1 MNEFDLVNLL
11 MEKNYHITTAES
23 CTGGL
28 VSASIVNVPDASK
41 VLKEAYVTYAAESK
55 TAILGVD
62 PKTIEKYNVVSEE
75 VAKEMAFG
83 AKLRANADVAIS
95 ITGMAGPS
103 SDGIIE
109 VGTVC
114 FGVVTNS
121 TYKTVTKKFGNLGRN
136 VVRAKAVIFAIEFA
150 YQVLKDE

>member
-1 MNEFDLVNLL
+1 MNEYDLVKLL
-11 MEKNYHITTAES
+11 IEKNYHITAAES

-28 VSASIVNVPDASK
+28 VSASIVSVADASK

-55 TAILGVD
+55 TSILGVN
-62 PKTIEKYNVVSEE
+62 PKTIEMYNVVSEE

-83 AKLRANADVAIS
+83 AKIRSGADIAIS
-95 ITGMAGPS
+95 VTGMAGPS

-114 FGVVTNS
+114 FGVVTNT
-121 TYKTVTKKFGNLGRN
+121 TYETKTVYFGNIGRN
-136 VVRAKAVIFAIEFA
+136 VVRAKATAFAIEFA
-150 YQVLKDE
+150 YEVLKNE

>member
-11 MEKNYHITTAES
+11 IEKNYHITTAES

-28 VSASIVNVPDASK
+28 VAASIVNVPNASK
-41 VLKEAYVTYAAESK
+41 VLNEAYVTYAAESK
-55 TAILGVD
+55 TNILGVD
-62 PKTIEKYNVVSEE
+62 PKSIERYNVVSEE

-95 ITGMAGPS
+95 ITGVAGPS

-114 FGVVTNS
+114 FSVVTNN
-121 TYKTVTKKFGNLGRN
+121 TYETKTVYFGNLGRN
-136 VVRAKAVIFAIEFA
+136 VVRAKATVFAIEFA
-150 YQVLKDE
+150 YEVLKNE